1 MPKAKREKK
10 TVSEMRGMLKKFVNK
25 GTMNKADHAK
35 FRRKA
40 GRKTG
45 WKVAEVDAWLAELA
59 DTGAVRTPE
68 LKSPERRE
76 SARKLTTGTEG
87 QKEQERMR
95 QRVTKW
101 VREKTE
107 GKVTAAQLKAMRENL
122 RSGAGTAMAVEA
134 TVAAMEREGVLTVE
148 DRVRKNGGGERK
160 EWREEST
167 QWAKEQGWMEPRGM
181 EQTERRKEGKEACA
195 VEIGTGWEGATE
207 GLRKVWDRVATLDK
221 QRQTMKI
228 QPRVQSA
235 PDFQTTFEE
244 AAKQEGG
251 IALWMARGAG
261 MRKGELAAIWA
272 SPDCSHWSTGQG
284 FQKHTKDTGTYT
296 EQGTEEQEEAQE
308 KARKGVRAVLDVIK
322 AAREKDPTTQYTVEQ
337 PELSEMR
344 REERVVKE
352 RGMGMAVPAC
362 AYGER
367 QSGKKYRRWM
377 SKEEEEAFVPIQP
390 RGRDS
395 MCEHCKKGKEHP
407 QAAIP
412 KKGSSKERIK
422 LSGHTNAAARNRVP
436 PGLAEAV
443 AKVQRKVW
451 RKLNG
456 KAD

>member
-1 MPKAKREKK
+1 MKK
-10 TVSEMRGMLKKFVNK
+10 TANEMSGM
-25 GTMNKADHAK
+25 
-35 FRRKA
+35 
-40 GRKTG
+40 
-45 WKVAEVDAWLAELA
+45 
-59 DTGAVRTPE
+59 
-68 LKSPERRE
+68 
-76 SARKLTTGTEG
+76 
-87 QKEQERMR
+87 QKEFVM
-95 QRVTKW
+95 
-101 VREKTE
+101 
-107 GKVTAAQLKAMRENL
+107 TA
-122 RSGAGTAMAVEA
+122 
-134 TVAAMEREGVLTVE
+134 
-148 DRVRKNGGGERK
+148 
-160 EWREEST
+160 
-167 QWAKEQGWMEPRGM
+167 
-181 EQTERRKEGKEACA
+181 
-195 VEIGTGWEGATE
+195 
-207 GLRKVWDRVATLDK
+207 
-221 QRQTMKI
+221 
-228 QPRVQSA
+228 
-235 PDFQTTFEE
+235 
-244 AAKQEGG
+244 
-251 IALWMARGAG
+251 
-261 MRKGELAAIWA
+261 
-272 SPDCSHWSTGQG
+272 QG

-352 RGMGMAVPAC
+352 RGMGMVVPAC